1 MDSQPNLHESL
12 TAPTE
17 HIGYASNGG
26 KQRYLIEAEST
37 TGFVAWK
44 MEDGTILVSNAAQV
58 SLACS
63 RFIHFWSCAGLKDT
77 THLGNIASLDC
88 HGNEL
93 TQLDLRGLNSLKFLD
108 CCFNNLAELSLDG
121 TTELQALDVSHN
133 LLTNLEVRHLP
144 SLRILNCESNR
155 LTRLDLTG
163 MSGLQILDV
172 SNNAIVSIK
181 LDGCSSLRDY
191 RHNEIAEDS

>member
-1 MDSQPNLHESL
+1 MDSQPNLPESL
-12 TAPTE
+12 ISPAE

-63 RFIHFWSCAGLKDT
+63 RFIHFWSCAGFKDT
-77 THLGNIASLDC
+77 TPLGDITSLDC
-88 HGNEL
+88 HGNGL
-93 TQLDLRGLNSLKFLD
+93 TQLDIRGFISLKFLD
-108 CCFNNLAELSLDG
+108 CCFNKLADLNLDG
-121 TTELQALDVSHN
+121 ITELQALDVGHN
-133 LLTNLEVRHLP
+133 LLTELEVRHLT
-144 SLRILNCESNR
+144 SLRVLNCESNR

-163 MSGLQILDV
+163 MSALQILDA
-172 SNNAIVSIK
+172 SNNAIISAK

-191 RHNEIAEDS
+191 RHS